1 MLRALRY
8 GAVAVLVAR
17 AAWAQ
22 VSLTPRSFR
31 IDTLT
36 CKELLSFPGEQRDHL
51 LMYFNGYLDGV
62 HQASTWDER
71 LTGERIERA
80 LDTCKSKPETPV
92 LRAFADAWSR

>member
-1 MLRALRY
+1 MLRALWY
-8 GAVAVLVAR
+8 GAVAVLVTGT
-17 AAWAQ
+17 AWAQ
-22 VSLTPRSFR
+22 VNLAPRTIR
-31 IDTLT
+31 LDTLT
-36 CKELLSFPGEQRDHL
+36 CKEALSFPAEQRDGL
-51 LMYFNGYLDGV
+51 LIYLNGYLDGR